1 MYLSKKLALAVSS
14 TVLSTSLFAA
24 DTYLEEV
31 VITSSRI
38 EMPLRQVGTSVSV
51 LTAKDIELLGFN
63 SLMETLRSQTAIGAT
78 NSGGAG
84 KQSTLRVRGEEGF
97 RTLIRVDGVEISD
110 PTGTQVTAQV
120 QHLLSADVDRVEIL
134 RGPQGMMYGADAG
147 GVINITTKTPKSGL
161 EGGVSLEGGRYGTRQ
176 ASANIAAGS
185 DKGAVYLGVTDYETD
200 GFNTSVLDS
209 VDPDAD
215 GYENTTVHLKARLN
229 VTDAFELSA
238 VVRDVEGTSE
248 FDQCGFQRSN
258 DCEGQYDQRTT
269 RLSADYK
276 QKNLNHSFAV
286 SRTDIDRQTSLEGAN
301 NFLTL
306 GTLDRIEYVGSADL
320 SDNTSLVY
328 GLDWKEEDIQASSG
342 SLMDRSQKGFFIEAQ
357 SSIEN
362 SIFFTAGIR
371 HDDNDNFGE
380 HTSYRATAAWVLDL
394 ADGSTLKYKAAL
406 GTGFRAPSLSEI
418 AYNFGPYAF
427 GPAASLSLTEELSK
441 GFDTGFEY
449 RTVGGLKAELVY
461 FNQTVEDE
469 VYFDLVNFY
478 GYLQAEGKARSE
490 GAELSL
496 NVPITDAVSFYGNY
510 TYNDTEK
517 PTGAARAR
525 RPRHLANLGMN
536 LHFLDDKL
544 SLAASVRLAKDA
556 KNEVYGVGYVPLDDY
571 EVVELSAN
579 FQLTPSA
586 EIFAR
591 IENAG
596 NQRYQELTNFNV
608 SGSALY
614 AGLRMN
620 F

>member
-1 MYLSKKLALAVSS
+1 MYLSKKLTLAVTSA
-14 TVLSTSLFAA
+14 VLSTSLFAA

-110 PTGTQVTAQV
+110 PTGTQVTAQI

-161 EGGVSLEGGRYGTRQ
+161 EGGASLEGGRYGTRQ

-209 VDPDAD
+209 VDQDAD

-276 QKNLNHSFAV
+276 QKSLNHSFAV
-286 SRTDIDRQTSLEGAN
+286 SRTDIDRQTSLEGSN

-320 SDNTSLVY
+320 SDNTTLVY

-342 SLMDRSQKGFFIEAQ
+342 SLMDRSQKGIFIEAQ
-357 SSIEN
+357 SSIDN

-496 NVPITDAVSFYGNY
+496 NVPITEAVSFYGNY

-525 RPRHLANLGMN
+525 RPRHLANVGVN

>member
-1 MYLSKKLALAVSS
+1 MYVSKKLALAISS
-14 TVLSTSLFAA
+14 TVLSTTLFAA

-63 SLMETLRSQTAIGAT
+63 SLMETLRSQTAIGVT
-78 NSGGAG
+78 NSGGSG

-110 PTGTQVTAQV
+110 PTGTQVTAQI

-147 GVINITTKTPKSGL
+147 GVINITTKTPDDGL
-161 EGGVSLEGGRYGTRQ
+161 GGGVSLEGGRYGTRQ

-185 DKGAVYLGVTDYETD
+185 DQGAVYVGVTDFKTD
-200 GFNTSVLDS
+200 GFNTSTRDS
-209 VDPDAD
+209 IDGDAD
-215 GYENTTVHLKARLN
+215 GYENTTVHFKARLN
-229 VTDAFELSA
+229 VTDALQLGA
-238 VVRDVEGTSE
+238 VVRNVEGTSE
-248 FDQCGFQRSN
+248 FDQCGFPSSN
-258 DCEGQYDQRTT
+258 DCVNQYDQKTT
-269 RLSADYK
+269 RLSADYG
-276 QKNLNHSFAV
+276 QGSLNHSFAV
-286 SRTDIDRQTSLEGAN
+286 SRTDIERQTSRDNLN

-306 GTLDRIEYVGSADL
+306 GTLDRVEYLGSADL
-320 SDNTSLVY
+320 SESTTLVY

-342 SLMDRSQKGFFIEAQ
+342 SLMDRSQKGYFIEAQ
-357 SSIEN
+357 SSIDDAV
-362 SIFFTAGIR
+362 FFTAGVR
-371 HDDNDNFGE
+371 HDDNDDFGE
-380 HTSYRATAAWVLDL
+380 HTSYRATAAWVVDL
-394 ADGSTLKYKAAL
+394 INGNTLKYKAAL

-427 GPAASLSLTEELSK
+427 GPSANLALTEELSK
-441 GFDTGFEY
+441 GFDIGVEY
-449 RTVGGLKAELVY
+449 RTIGGLKAELVY

-469 VYFDLVNFY
+469 IYFDLVNFY

-496 NVPITDAVSFYGNY
+496 DVPINKLVSVYGNY

-536 LHFLDDKL
+536 LRLLDSKL
-544 SLAASVRLAKDA
+544 SFAASVRLAKDA
-556 KNEVYGVGYVPLDDY
+556 ENELFGLGYVPLDDY
-571 EVVELSAN
+571 EVIELSAN